1 MPHTLR
7 MKTRV
12 RLPETWRA
20 ALSGLTLVGLFITLG
35 GFTSAA
41 SYLGDTTYS
50 PRDMRLSL
58 SLGAFGLSVLG
69 PALALWWAERRGR
82 LVFLSAAQETELMR
96 DRRLRPPAGEQG
108 AEPLRA
114 TQTGLLA
121 KQAPLRGA
129 AKALLLGAAGSWVAY
144 AGGLAAGKS
153 GAWPVWTGMGGLI
166 LCAAGLA
173 AALAGELLRAARVL
187 RADAE
192 E

>member
-7 MKTRV
+7 MRTRV

-20 ALSGLTLVGLFITLG
+20 ALSGFTLLGLIITLG
-35 GFTSAA
+35 GFASAA
-41 SYLGDTTYS
+41 SYLGDTSYS

-58 SLGAFGLSVLG
+58 TLGALGLSVLG

-82 LVFLSAAQETELMR
+82 LVFLSAAQEAELMS
-96 DRRLRPPAGEQG
+96 DRRLRPPGGERG
-108 AEPLRA
+108 EEPLRA
-114 TQTGLLA
+114 TPAGLLA
-121 KQAPLRGA
+121 KPAPLRGA
-129 AKALLLGAAGSWVAY
+129 AKALLLGAAGSWVGCV
-144 AGGLAAGKS
+144 GGLAAGIS
-153 GAWPVWTGMGGLI
+153 GAWPVWTGMGGLV